1 MNKKIHNSL
10 SVLILNDLLNRK
22 AIDKTIYDMA
32 VRKIIGN
39 KAAISIS
46 DELVKAS

>member
-10 SVLILNDLLNRK
+10 SILILNDLLNQK

-32 VRKIIGN
+32 IQKVLGSGSEITITN
-39 KAAISIS
+39 QF
-46 DELVKAS
+46 VKAS